1 MPVSFQ
7 PTLAKAVLAFVAWV
21 SPSVAQ
27 ATAHTFENA
36 PISCGLRS
44 QYKGCT
50 ATFDGR
56 TLSVNYAHPEGK
68 HTLAVY
74 RGCVAGP
81 DLIQCDV
88 GEWRSAVGA
97 GPLGSRS
104 IGLRNGLPFSE

>member
-1 MPVSFQ
+1 MTASF
-7 PTLAKAVLAFVAWV
+7 PKASMRSALIMAAAALFA
-21 SPSVAQ
+21 PPA
-27 ATAHTFENA
+27 AANTFEGA

-68 HTLAVY
+68 HTMAVY
-74 RGCVAGP
+74 RGCVAEP
-81 DLIQCDV
+81 DLIRCDA

-104 IGLRNGLPFSE
+104 IGLRNGLPFPD